1 VLTSFEPVALQLRT
15 EDGTIC
21 RVRVDSATASDLTA
35 ILGERLSVSEADR
48 AAHGREE
55 SYHRAMNPDMV
66 GYPENT
72 AEVAA
77 IIRVC
82 ARTATPVIPFGTG
95 TSLEGHIAAVHGGLS
110 LDMSRM
116 SAVIQVRPADLDV
129 TVQPGLTREALN
141 KELAGHGLFFPVDP
155 GADASLG
162 GMAATRAS
170 GTTTVRYGS
179 MRDNVLSLE
188 VVLADGR
195 IIRTASRARKS
206 SAGYDLTR
214 LFVGSEGTLGVI
226 TELTLRTYGLP
237 EAMSAAVCSFPK
249 LDQAVA
255 CVISVIQLGV
265 PVARA
270 ELLDE
275 IYIDAVN
282 RRSGLGLK
290 AMPTIL
296 FEFHGSEGSVK
307 HDAEEVAALAK
318 EFGAESVESATTQQD
333 RNRLW
338 RARHEAYYAG
348 LALRPGSRGLVT
360 DVCVPV
366 SNLAQCIAETK
377 ADIDQTNLI
386 APILGHVGDGNFHVC
401 FILDPLRDDEL
412 AQAQAVNRKMVA
424 RAIEMG
430 GTCSGEH
437 GVGYG
442 KAEFL
447 SSEHGEALNVMVA
460 IKKALDPQGI
470 LNPGKMTD
478 AALDFS
484 RSA

>member
-1 VLTSFEPVALQLRT
+1 VA
-15 EDGTIC
+15 
-21 RVRVDSATASDLTA
+21 VDSATASELTA
-35 ILGERLSVSEADR
+35 ILGDRLSVSEADR
-48 AAHGREE
+48 EAHGREE
-55 SYHRAMNPDMV
+55 SYHRPMSPDMV
-66 GYPENT
+66 GYPEST
-72 AEVAA
+72 GDVAA
-77 IIRVC
+77 VIRAC
-82 ARTATPVIPFGTG
+82 TRTGTPVIPYGTG
-95 TSLEGHIAAVHGGLS
+95 TSLEGHIAAVNGGLC

-116 SAVIQVRPADLDV
+116 NRVIQVRPADLDV
-129 TVQPGLTREALN
+129 TVQPGVTREALN
-141 KELAGHGLFFPVDP
+141 KELAKHGLFFPIDP

-179 MRDNVLSLE
+179 MRENVLSLE

-237 EAMSAAVCSFPK
+237 EAMSAVVCSFPV

-255 CVISVIQLGV
+255 CVTSVIQLGV

-290 AMPTIL
+290 TMPTIL
-296 FEFHGSEGSVK
+296 FEFHGSEGAVK
-307 HDAEEVAALAK
+307 HDAEEVAALARD
-318 EFGAESVESATTQQD
+318 FGAESVESATSQQD
-333 RNRLW
+333 RSRLW

-348 LALRPGSRGLVT
+348 LALRPGSKGLVT
-360 DVCVPV
+360 DVCVPL
-366 SNLAQCIAETK
+366 SNLARCIAETK
-377 ADIDQTNLI
+377 ADIEKTDLL
-386 APILGHVGDGNFHVC
+386 APILGHVGDGNFHVSF
-401 FILDPLRDDEL
+401 FIDPAREDEL
-412 AQAQAVNRKMVA
+412 AQAQAINRRMVA

-447 SSEHGEALNVMVA
+447 AAEHGEALNVMAA
-460 IKKALDPQGI
+460 IKQALDPQGI
-470 LNPGKMTD
+470 MNPGKMTQ
-478 AALDFS
+478 AVLDLS
-484 RSA
+484 RHA

>member
-1 VLTSFEPVALQLRT
+1 
-15 EDGTIC
+15 
-21 RVRVDSATASDLTA
+21 
-35 ILGERLSVSEADR
+35 
-48 AAHGREE
+48 
-55 SYHRAMNPDMV
+55 M
-66 GYPENT
+66 
-72 AEVAA
+72 
-77 IIRVC
+77 
-82 ARTATPVIPFGTG
+82 IPFGTG
-95 TSLEGHIAAVHGGLS
+95 TSLEGHIAAVNGGLC
-110 LDMSRM
+110 LDMRRM
-116 SAVIQVRPADLDV
+116 SRVIEVRPADLDV
-129 TVQPGLTREALN
+129 TVQPGVTREALN
-141 KELAGHGLFFPVDP
+141 KELAKHGLFFPIDP

-179 MRDNVLSLE
+179 MRENVVSLE
-188 VVLADGR
+188 VVLGDGR

-206 SAGYDLTR
+206 ASGYDLTR

-237 EAMSAAVCSFPK
+237 EAMSAAVCSFPA
-249 LDQAVA
+249 LDQAVS
-255 CVISVIQLGV
+255 CVTSVIQLGV

-290 AMPTIL
+290 VMPTIL

-307 HDAEEVAALAK
+307 HDAEEVAALAR
-318 EFGAESVESATTQQD
+318 ELGAESVESATTQQD

-348 LALRPGSRGLVT
+348 LALRPGSKGLVT
-360 DVCVPV
+360 DVCVPL
-366 SNLAQCIAETK
+366 SNLARCIAETK
-377 ADIDQTNLI
+377 ADIDETNLV

-401 FILDPLRDDEL
+401 FILDPARDDEL
-412 AQAQAVNRKMVA
+412 AQAQAINRRMVA

-447 SSEHGEALNVMVA
+447 AAEHGEALNVMAA
-460 IKKALDPQGI
+460 IKKALDPKGI
-470 LNPGKMTD
+470 LNPGKMTE
-478 AALDFS
+478 AALELS
-484 RSA
+484 RHA